1 MTTHALALIAPA
13 RALTRGPGRGAS
25 SCRPLDAAHH
35 AHRRGS
41 VARAALEDPSEA
53 TASTRRTP
61 AAGASSESAS
71 ARAPYAGP
79 PRVVVLGGGFGGLY
93 TALKLDA
100 LDGWKDDAP
109 PRVTLV
115 DRADRFVFKP
125 MLYELVNETMKE
137 WEVCPE
143 FEELLRPTD
152 VRFRNAAVV
161 DVRPNELRPNDAPGR
176 GRGGVV
182 VCDDGSA
189 LEYDYLVV
197 GVGVAAG
204 DGGGVPGAAERAVP
218 LNALEDARTLAG
230 ALRDMETK
238 RNARSEKK
246 DTGNADD
253 EPYVP
258 RVAVV
263 GGGYSGCE
271 LAGVVA
277 ERLSRGGA
285 RAEVDLFASSEAGV
299 LPSAPRGQRASATA
313 RLGALGVNVVAG
325 ARATA
330 VRGVEGV
337 RAADAEA
344 PSPSPPTAPVEPST
358 RAALAWRDADGEERL
373 ASYDAVCWTVG
384 STVACPASWPFERCA
399 RSGKIVVDRCLRA
412 KGYEDVFAVGDVAA
426 VETSATS
433 PRSVLRPGDAGFEGA
448 ARREDRSE
456 TASAPPAA
464 PLPSTAQV
472 AFQQADYAAWNVWA
486 AVSNRPALPFKYQHI
501 GDMMT
506 TGAADAAVALP
517 VGDAVIDGVA
527 GAALRR
533 AAYLYRMPTDEHRA
547 RLAGAWL
554 AGAAEAV
561 AEKGPTGALEEV
573 LGVELPEELKKL
585 EKLFPKPPGL

>member
-1 MTTHALALIAPA
+1 MTTHALARIAPA
-13 RALTRGPGRGAS
+13 RAPATSPRRGAS
-25 SCRPLDAAHH
+25 SLRRRDAPRH
-35 AHRRGS
+35 ARGRGS
-41 VARAALEDPSEA
+41 VARAAFEDSS
-53 TASTRRTP
+53 TASTSRTP
-61 AAGASSESAS
+61 ASGASSESAS
-71 ARAPYAGP
+71 ERAPYAGP

-125 MLYELVNETMKE
+125 MLYELVNETMKD

-143 FEELLRPTD
+143 FEDLLRPTD

-161 DVRPNELRPNDAPGR
+161 DVRPNEASHE
-176 GRGGVV
+176 GGVV
-182 VCDDGSA
+182 VLADASE
-189 LEYDYLVV
+189 LEYDYLVI
-197 GVGVAAG
+197 GVGAAP
-204 DGGGVPGAAERAVP
+204 DGGAVPGAAERAVP
-218 LNALEDARTLAG
+218 LASLEDARTLAG

-238 RNARSEKK
+238 RAN
-246 DTGNADD
+246 D
-253 EPYVP
+253 ENDGLGYVP

-277 ERLSRGGA
+277 ERLKKNGA
-285 RAEVDLFASSEAGV
+285 RAEVDLFASDASGV
-299 LPSAPRGQRASATA
+299 LPSAPRGQQASAAA
-313 RLGALGVNVVAG
+313 RLERLGVNVVAG

-330 VRGVEGV
+330 VRGVVGE
-337 RAADAEA
+337 AEA
-344 PSPSPPTAPVEPST
+344 EAEAEASRGSSSFDTNTEPAT
-358 RAALAWRDADGEERL
+358 RAALAWRGADGDERL

-384 STVACPASWPFERCA
+384 QKTQCPPSWPFRRCDT
-399 RSGKIVVDRCLRA
+399 SGKIVVDSNLRV

-426 VETSATS
+426 VD
-433 PRSVLRPGDAGFEGA
+433 VGY
-448 ARREDRSE
+448 EDFSLQKN
-456 TASAPPAA
+456 AS
-464 PLPSTAQV
+464 LPSTAQV
-472 AFQQADYAAWNVWA
+472 AFQQADYVAWNVWA
-486 AVSNRPALPFKYQHI
+486 AVAERPLLQFKYQHI

-517 VGDAVIDGVA
+517 VGDVVVDGVA

-554 AGAAEAV
+554 AQMGEAV
-561 AEKGPTGALEEV
+561 AEKGAAGALEEY
-573 LGVELPEELKKL
+573 LGLEVPEELKTL
-585 EKLFPKPPGL
+585 EKMLPKPPGF

>member
-1 MTTHALALIAPA
+1 MTTHALARIAPA
-13 RALTRGPGRGAS
+13 RAPATSPRRGAS
-25 SCRPLDAAHH
+25 SLRRRDAPRH
-35 AHRRGS
+35 ARGRGS
-41 VARAALEDPSEA
+41 VARAAFEDSS
-53 TASTRRTP
+53 TASTSRTP
-61 AAGASSESAS
+61 ASGASSESAS
-71 ARAPYAGP
+71 ERAPYAGP

-125 MLYELVNETMKE
+125 MLYELVNETMKD

-143 FEELLRPTD
+143 FEDLLRPTD

-161 DVRPNELRPNDAPGR
+161 DVRPNEASHE
-176 GRGGVV
+176 GGVV
-182 VCDDGSA
+182 VLADASE
-189 LEYDYLVV
+189 LEYDYLVI
-197 GVGVAAG
+197 GVGAAP
-204 DGGGVPGAAERAVP
+204 DGGAVPGAAERAVP
-218 LNALEDARTLAG
+218 LASLEDARTLAG

-238 RNARSEKK
+238 RAN
-246 DTGNADD
+246 D
-253 EPYVP
+253 ENDGLGYVP

-277 ERLSRGGA
+277 ERLKKNGA
-285 RAEVDLFASSEAGV
+285 RAEVDLFASDASGV
-299 LPSAPRGQRASATA
+299 LPSAPRGQQASAAA
-313 RLGALGVNVVAG
+313 RLERLGVNVVAG

-330 VRGVEGV
+330 VRGVVGE
-337 RAADAEA
+337 AEA
-344 PSPSPPTAPVEPST
+344 EAEAEASRGSSSFDTNTEPAT
-358 RAALAWRDADGEERL
+358 RAALAWRGADGDERL

-384 STVACPASWPFERCA
+384 QKTQCPPSWPFRRCDT
-399 RSGKIVVDRCLRA
+399 SGKIVVDSNLRV

-426 VETSATS
+426 VD
-433 PRSVLRPGDAGFEGA
+433 VGY
-448 ARREDRSE
+448 EDFSLQKN
-456 TASAPPAA
+456 AS
-464 PLPSTAQV
+464 LPSTAQV
-472 AFQQADYAAWNVWA
+472 AFQQADYVAWNVWA
-486 AVSNRPALPFKYQHI
+486 AVAERPLLPFKYQHI

-517 VGDAVIDGVA
+517 VGDVVVDGVA

-554 AGAAEAV
+554 AQMGEAV
-561 AEKGPTGALEEV
+561 AEKGAAGALEEY
-573 LGVELPEELKKL
+573 LGLEVPEELKTL
-585 EKLFPKPPGL
+585 EKMLPKPPGF

>member
-1 MTTHALALIAPA
+1 MTTHALARIAPA
-13 RALTRGPGRGAS
+13 RAPATSPGRGAS
-25 SCRPLDAAHH
+25 SLRRRDAPRH
-35 AHRRGS
+35 ARGRGS
-41 VARAALEDPSEA
+41 VARAAFEDSS
-53 TASTRRTP
+53 TASTSRTP
-61 AAGASSESAS
+61 ASGASSESAS
-71 ARAPYAGP
+71 ERAPYAGP

-125 MLYELVNETMKE
+125 MLYELVNETMKD

-143 FEELLRPTD
+143 FEDLLRPTD

-161 DVRPNELRPNDAPGR
+161 DVRPNPRK
-176 GRGGVV
+176 GGVV
-182 VCDDGSA
+182 VLADASE
-189 LEYDYLVV
+189 LEYDYLVI
-197 GVGVAAG
+197 GVGATTDAG
-204 DGGGVPGAAERAVP
+204 AVPGAAERAVP
-218 LNALEDARTLAG
+218 LASLEDARTLAG

-238 RNARSEKK
+238 RAN
-246 DTGNADD
+246 D
-253 EPYVP
+253 ETDEYVP

-271 LAGVVA
+271 LAGTVA
-277 ERLSRGGA
+277 ERLKKNGA
-285 RAEVDLFASSEAGV
+285 RAEVDLFASSASGV
-299 LPSAPRGQRASATA
+299 LPSAPRGQRASAAA
-313 RLGALGVNVVAG
+313 RLERLGVNVVVG

-330 VRGVEGV
+330 VRGVVGDSELENE
-337 RAADAEA
+337 AQKAEA
-344 PSPSPPTAPVEPST
+344 SSGSSSFGRSFTTEPAT
-358 RAALAWRDADGEERL
+358 RAALAWRGADGDERL

-384 STVACPASWPFERCA
+384 QKTQCPPSWPFIRCDT
-399 RSGKIVVDRCLRA
+399 SGKIVVDATLRV

-426 VETSATS
+426 VSQTEKFPTS
-433 PRSVLRPGDAGFEGA
+433 SVRRPGDAGYE
-448 ARREDRSE
+448 EDVSFQR
-456 TASAPPAA
+456 TPPTSA

-486 AVSNRPALPFKYQHI
+486 AVAERPLLPFKYQHI

-517 VGDAVIDGVA
+517 VGDVTVDGVA

-554 AGAAEAV
+554 AQMGEAV
-561 AEKGPTGALEEV
+561 AEKGAAGALEDYLGLEV
-573 LGVELPEELKKL
+573 PEELKRL
-585 EKLFPKPPGL
+585 EKMLPKPPGF

>member
-1 MTTHALALIAPA
+1 MTTHALARIAPA
-13 RALTRGPGRGAS
+13 RAPATSPRRGAS
-25 SCRPLDAAHH
+25 SLRRRDAPRH
-35 AHRRGS
+35 ARGRGS
-41 VARAALEDPSEA
+41 VARAAFEDSS
-53 TASTRRTP
+53 TASTSRTP
-61 AAGASSESAS
+61 ASGASSESAS
-71 ARAPYAGP
+71 ERAPYAGP

-100 LDGWKDDAP
+100 LDGWKGDAP

-125 MLYELVNETMKE
+125 MLYELVNETMKD

-143 FEELLRPTD
+143 FEDLLRPTD

-161 DVRPNELRPNDAPGR
+161 DVRPNEASHE
-176 GRGGVV
+176 GGVV
-182 VCDDGSA
+182 VLADASE
-189 LEYDYLVV
+189 LEYDYLVI
-197 GVGVAAG
+197 GVGAAP
-204 DGGGVPGAAERAVP
+204 DGGAVPGAAERAVP
-218 LNALEDARTLAG
+218 LASLEDARTLAG

-238 RNARSEKK
+238 RAN
-246 DTGNADD
+246 D
-253 EPYVP
+253 ENDGLGYVP

-277 ERLSRGGA
+277 ERLKKNGA
-285 RAEVDLFASSEAGV
+285 RAEVDLFASDASGV
-299 LPSAPRGQRASATA
+299 LPSAPRGQQASAAA
-313 RLGALGVNVVAG
+313 RLERLGVNVVAG

-330 VRGVEGV
+330 VRGVVGE
-337 RAADAEA
+337 AEA
-344 PSPSPPTAPVEPST
+344 EAEASRGSSSFDTNTEPAT
-358 RAALAWRDADGEERL
+358 RAALAWRGADGDERL

-384 STVACPASWPFERCA
+384 QKTQCPPSWPFRRCDT
-399 RSGKIVVDRCLRA
+399 SGKIVVDSNLRV

-426 VETSATS
+426 VSA
-433 PRSVLRPGDAGFEGA
+433 EG
-448 ARREDRSE
+448 
-456 TASAPPAA
+456 A

-472 AFQQADYAAWNVWA
+472 AFQQADYVAWNVWA
-486 AVSNRPALPFKYQHI
+486 TVAERPLLPFKYQHI

-517 VGDAVIDGVA
+517 VGDVTVDGVA

-554 AGAAEAV
+554 AQMGEAV
-561 AEKGPTGALEEV
+561 AEKGAAGALEDYLGLEV
-573 LGVELPEELKKL
+573 PEELKRL
-585 EKLFPKPPGL
+585 EKMLPKPPGF